1 MNSDG
6 VSRLDTPQRVS
17 GSRRDWH
24 TGGSAAAEGGSAVI
38 IKRLRR
44 DGGRHGPPGA
54 SGVTLITYIDN
65 GTDGIEPTESE
76 LVPVLSLDA
85 IPEPGDQELAAE
97 AAEPQT
103 AEAPVAVATAT
114 PDPDEEPAEVVD
126 EESLDVEDSTRLY
139 LREIA
144 RVPLLTAEEEVVL
157 AKSIELGVR
166 SANEPWTMIL
176 DIHEWTLNE
185 TESKTRAKNPAYR
198 LPFADEAHRIVI
210 AALADDGALDLLVTA
225 PKVGLTEAIAA
236 AEGDAAE
243 LLEKARNLRAI
254 YNEQLDAETFGALLD
269 WVHGDGRRPLVRDEK
284 PIVAMRTWARD
295 EVAIP
300 AVRRWVEAGNDVE
313 TVAEMIDDLT
323 VRGREARDHLTS
335 ANLRLV
341 VANAKKYMNR
351 GLGFL
356 DLIQEGNAGL
366 MRAVDKFEWQR
377 GFKFSTYATW
387 WIRQAIQRGLAD
399 QSRTIRIPVHMVE
412 TMQRVTRTTRE
423 LTLTLGREPTTEEIA
438 DELSKDPRMAITA
451 ERVEEVR
458 RYGRSPISLET
469 PVGEEGDTEL
479 GQLIEDPNA
488 LRPEELVTEQLL
500 KEQVSRVLDSL
511 EGREERVL
519 RLRFGLD
526 DGRPRTLEE
535 VGKEFGL
542 TRERIR
548 QIESHA
554 LRKLRH
560 PSRSRKLREFVTD

>member
-1 MNSDG
+1 
-6 VSRLDTPQRVS
+6 
-17 GSRRDWH
+17 
-24 TGGSAAAEGGSAVI
+24 
-38 IKRLRR
+38 
-44 DGGRHGPPGA
+44 
-54 SGVTLITYIDN
+54 LITFIDN
-65 GTDGIEPTESE
+65 HADGLEPTESE
-76 LVPVLSLDA
+76 AVPVVTLES
-85 IPEPGDQELAAE
+85 IPEPGDLELVAE
-97 AAEPQT
+97 AAELEST
-103 AEAPVAVATAT
+103 DVAPVKATASTT
-114 PDPDEEPAEVVD
+114 PAADPDEEPEPVVD

-144 RVPLLTAEEEVVL
+144 RVPLLSAEEEVVL

-166 SANEPWTMIL
+166 VVEEPWRAIL
-176 DIHEWTLNE
+176 DIHEWTQHD
-185 TESKTRAKNPAYR
+185 TEAKTRAKNATYR
-198 LPFADEAHRIVI
+198 LPFADVAHRIVRD
-210 AALADDGALDLLVTA
+210 ALADDGAMDLLVTA
-225 PKVGLTEAIAA
+225 PKFGLTESIAA
-236 AEGDAAE
+236 AEGEAAE

-254 YNEQLDAETFGALLD
+254 YNEQLDVETFTSLLD
-269 WVHGDGRRPLVRDEK
+269 WVHGDGRRPLLRDEK
-284 PIVAMRTWARD
+284 PVTAMYAWARD

-300 AVRRWVEAGNDVE
+300 AVRRWIEAGNDTD
-313 TVAEMIDDLT
+313 TVSEMIDDL
-323 VRGREARDHLTS
+323 VGKGRAARDHLTS

-366 MRAVDKFEWQR
+366 MRAVEKFEWQR

-423 LTLTLGREPTTEEIA
+423 LTLSLGREPTAEEIA
-438 DELSKDPRMAITA
+438 AELSKDPRMAITA
-451 ERVEEVR
+451 EKVEEVR
-458 RYGRSPISLET
+458 RYGRNPISLET

-479 GQLIEDPNA
+479 GQLIEDPDA
-488 LRPEELVTEQLL
+488 VRPDEVVANQLL
-500 KEQVSRVLDSL
+500 REQVAKVLDSL

-526 DGRPRTLEE
+526 DGQPRTLEE

-560 PSRSRKLREFVTD
+560 PSRSRKLREFVTE